1 MQAEARP
8 HLERAGAGPPEV
20 HLRVRFPLLRQPI
33 CLIIDDPF
41 PCQNLAYYEQWPDPH
56 VRDIPVRFLQAFAD
70 LCAEYGVRGKFSV
83 LPYPAGLGRID
94 QGLRGVPQE
103 ELEAWLEVCRRDI
116 LPRFSIGPEI
126 LTHWYMLDLKTLR
139 LTDCPEKVMEPRHTR
154 ESLAEYI
161 AFGLEILKNVGLLA
175 TGVTSPG
182 AFGRS
187 IEPTYWRAIHDAVK
201 RVTGSPVSW
210 YFLHVDQY
218 SPLVPPRAMLL
229 DAQSGEGC
237 VSIVSGSGDPL
248 WRTQDPYN
256 EPARIDEH
264 ITEDGQD
271 GRLVRLFRGGGPI
284 VWHTHWQSLFS
295 DGRETGLAALQE
307 VFRRIRAHL
316 GERVIWMTAA
326 ELAEYTLASSA
337 VTARIDRARDGY
349 ALRLE
354 SPFAS
359 RLLTFTLTLAMP
371 QAAAVREVRVDGHPL
386 RRLAPAARVLEPHS
400 WTRDAD
406 GVSWACDLP
415 ARQIVTVTLLDSA
428 C

>member
-1 MQAEARP
+1 MQDDARP
-8 HLERAGAGPPEV
+8 RPEQAGATSPDVRP
-20 HLRVRFPLLRQPI
+20 RVRHPLLRQPI

-94 QGLRGVPQE
+94 QSLRGVPQQ
-103 ELEAWLEVCRRDI
+103 ELQAWLEVCRRDI

-161 AFGLEILKNVGLLA
+161 AFGLEILKNVGLPA

-187 IEPTYWRAIHDAVK
+187 IEPTYWRAIHDAVE
-201 RVTGSPVSW
+201 RVTGSPVAW
-210 YFLHVDQY
+210 YFLHVDQN

-229 DAQSGEGC
+229 DAQTGEGC

-295 DGRETGLAALQE
+295 DGRETGLAALRE
-307 VFRRIRAHL
+307 VFRRLREHL
-316 GERVIWMTAA
+316 GERVLWMTSA

-337 VTARIDRARDGY
+337 VAVRIETAPDGY

-354 SPFAS
+354 SPFPG
-359 RLLTFTLTLAMP
+359 RLLTFTLETSR
-371 QAAAVREVRVDGHPL
+371 AAVVREVRVDGRPL
-386 RRLAPAARVLEPHS
+386 RRLDPGARLLEPES
-400 WTRDAD
+400 WLAGPD
-406 GVSWACDLP
+406 GVSWTYDLP
-415 ARQIVTVTLLDSA
+415 ARRAVTVTLRTA
-428 C
+428 TA

>member
-8 HLERAGAGPPEV
+8 HLERAGAMPPDV
-20 HLRVRFPLLRQPI
+20 HLRVRYPLLCQPV

-56 VRDIPVRFLQAFAD
+56 VRDIPVRFLRAFAD

-103 ELEAWLEVCRRDI
+103 ELQAWLEVCRREI

-161 AFGLEILKNVGLLA
+161 AFGLEILKNVGLPA

-201 RVTGSPVSW
+201 LVTGSPVAW
-210 YFLHVDQY
+210 YFLHVDLN

-237 VSIVSGSGDPL
+237 VSIVSGSSDPL

-295 DGRETGLAALQE
+295 DGRETGLTALRE
-307 VFRRIRAHL
+307 VFRRIREHM

-326 ELAEYTLASSA
+326 ELAGYTLASAA
-337 VTARIDRARDGY
+337 VTARIERAPDGY

-354 SPFAS
+354 NPFAG
-359 RLLTFTLTLAMP
+359 RLLTFTLATP
-371 QAAAVREVRVDGHPL
+371 QAATVREVRVDGRPL
-386 RRLAPAARVLEPHS
+386 RRLAPAARVLEPQS

-406 GVSWACDLP
+406 GISWACDLP
-415 ARQIVTVTLLDSA
+415 AQQIVTVTLLDSA
-428 C
+428 G

>member
-1 MQAEARP
+1 MPGVSLGHGED
-8 HLERAGAGPPEV
+8 AGTPASAGHV
-20 HLRVRFPLLRQPI
+20 RVRLPLLRQPI

-103 ELEAWLEVCRRDI
+103 ELRAWLEVCRRDI

-161 AFGLEILKNVGLLA
+161 AFGLEILKNVGLPA

-201 RVTGSPVSW
+201 RVTGSPVAW

-229 DAQSGEGC
+229 DAQTGEGC

-264 ITEDGQD
+264 ITADGQD

-295 DGRETGLAALQE
+295 DGRETGLGALRE
-307 VFRRIRAHL
+307 VLRRIREHM
-316 GERVIWMTAA
+316 GERVLWMTAA
-326 ELAEYTLASSA
+326 ELADYTLASSA
-337 VTARIDRARDGY
+337 VTT
-349 ALRLE
+349 RLE
-354 SPFAS
+354 HTDRGYTLLVECPFGT
-359 RLLTFTLTLAMP
+359 RHLTFTLELP
-371 QAAAVREVRVDGHPL
+371 QPLAVRAVQVDGRPL
-386 RRLAPAARVLEPHS
+386 RRLDPAARVLEPES
-400 WTRDAD
+400 WRAGPD
-406 GVSWACDLP
+406 GVSWACDVQ
-415 ARQIVTVTLLDSA
+415 ARQALTVTFLTGDA
-428 C
+428 